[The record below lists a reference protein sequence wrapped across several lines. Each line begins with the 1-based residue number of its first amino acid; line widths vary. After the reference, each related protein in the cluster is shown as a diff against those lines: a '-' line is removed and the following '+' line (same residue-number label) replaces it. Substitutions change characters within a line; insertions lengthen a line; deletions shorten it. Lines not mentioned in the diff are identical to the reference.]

1 VGKVLVVDDE
11 RINIQIL
18 AAALKAD
25 HSVIIALD
33 GTTALSI
40 AHSEHPDLI
49 LLDIMMPV
57 MDGYEVCSQLKSS
70 PGTRD
75 IPVIFITAL
84 SDVTSEA
91 RGLEC
96 GAIDYI
102 TKPFNVALVKSRVK
116 NHVELK
122 LSRDLL
128 VLKQAA
134 IDEAL
139 RAAGL
144 IQQSLLPKKLS
155 NFNFVEFSYK
165 FQPCDAIGGDI
176 LNVLCLD
183 DSHIGFYLV
192 DVSGHG
198 PSSAMIAVLVYQLM
212 NPLTGILLDNFTI
225 PPRVRSPE
233 EVLNILDKEFPLMRF
248 KKHFTIIY
256 AILNIITGVLTYSN
270 AAHCSPLVL
279 SKDGTLKTL
288 DVSGTVIGLAAMPF
302 NQESVT
308 ITPGNKVVLISDGVE
323 EREDANK
330 QFYGQERLH
339 KTLQD
344 ISLLTPN
351 EFVQRLYDD
360 VNSFAGAQSPSDDL
374 SILVLEYKGIIS
386 SDTPPSA
393 VV

>member
-1 VGKVLVVDDE
+1 MGKVLIVDDE
-11 RINIQIL
+11 RINIHIL
-18 AAALKAD
+18 SAALKND
-25 HSVIIALD
+25 HSVIIAID
-33 GTTALSI
+33 GTTAIDLALS
-40 AHSEHPDLI
+40 ERPDLI
-49 LLDIMMPV
+49 LLDIMMPG
-57 MDGYEVCSQLKSS
+57 MDGYEACSKLKAS
-70 PGTRD
+70 PATRD
-75 IPVIFITAL
+75 IPIIFITAL
-84 SDVTSEA
+84 SDAKSESH
-91 RGLEC
+91 GLEC

-122 LSRDLL
+122 IARDLL
-128 VLKQAA
+128 ALKQVA

-139 RAAGL
+139 RSAGL
-144 IQQSLLPKKLS
+144 IQKSLLPKKLP
-155 NFNFVEFSYK
+155 NFKSVEFSYK
-165 FQPCDAIGGDI
+165 FQPCNAIGGDI

-212 NPLTGILLDNFTI
+212 NPFTGILLDNFTI

-256 AILNIITGVLTYSN
+256 AILNITTGLLTYSN

-279 SKDGTLKTL
+279 SKDGALKTL

-302 NQESVT
+302 NQENVT
-308 ITPGNKVVLISDGVE
+308 IHPGSKVVFVSDGVE
-323 EREDANK
+323 EREDVNK
-330 QFYGQERLH
+330 KFYGQERLH

-344 ISLLTPN
+344 SCSLPTN
-351 EFVQRLYDD
+351 ELVQGLYDD
-360 VNSFAGAQSPSDDL
+360 VNRFAGTQPPSDDL
-374 SILVLEYKGIIS
+374 SILALEYKGLN
-386 SDTPPSA
+386 
-393 VV
+393 